1 MCILSEVDMGDT
13 VNNSA
18 GSWLLKYILPIIIIP
33 IISSYIISYGAV
45 RSMETQQLND
55 GKRIEQVIKETNRNS
70 IEISRNIQR
79 ISKLEVLIENINNT
93 LKRQADLYD
102 KNLTEMRKIRSSLSD
117 LKESVAVLKD
127 RENRDKS

>member
-1 MCILSEVDMGDT
+1 MCILSEVDMGNT

-55 GKRIEQVIKETNRNS
+55 GKRIDQVVKETNRNS

-79 ISKLEVLIENINNT
+79 ISKLEILIETVNKT
-93 LKRQADLYD
+93 LSRQADLYD